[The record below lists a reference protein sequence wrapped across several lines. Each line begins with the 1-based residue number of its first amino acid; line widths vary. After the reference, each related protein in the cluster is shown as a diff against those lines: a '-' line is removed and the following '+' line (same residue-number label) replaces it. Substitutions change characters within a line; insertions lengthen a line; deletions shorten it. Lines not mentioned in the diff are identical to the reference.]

1 MRYNGFHTGT
11 AVQHAYALGSAPSF
25 LSASGTLEAGYKLSA
40 ATRDG
45 RLHALRGGEAPG
57 AAVQLEA
64 QPVGLVRRGSGRA
77 QATIPRAFPHPAA
90 TRRLQASNTD
100 TQVCLKCFNRCASA
114 TACWSRRWLTW
125 CTATAA
131 RAVPHGSTACSSPRR
146 CSACSCWRRTRAG
159 RQSACWWRSQTVGPQ
174 AARAPQLP
182 LLLACAAAGQ
192 APACTHSH
200 TLHTHTQLT
209 HT

>member
-1 MRYNGFHTGT
+1 MCRVACFCSPTCSSKGLALLTSQQPHTTKLMRYNGFHTGT

-77 QATIPRAFPHPAA
+77 QAAIPRAFPHPAECVACKQA
-90 TRRLQASNTD
+90 T
-100 TQVCLKCFNRCASA
+100 
-114 TACWSRRWLTW
+114 LTYMF
-125 CTATAA
+125 
-131 RAVPHGSTACSSPRR
+131 V
-146 CSACSCWRRTRAG
+146 
-159 RQSACWWRSQTVGPQ
+159 
-174 AARAPQLP
+174 
-182 LLLACAAAGQ
+182 
-192 APACTHSH
+192 
-200 TLHTHTQLT
+200 
-209 HT
+209 